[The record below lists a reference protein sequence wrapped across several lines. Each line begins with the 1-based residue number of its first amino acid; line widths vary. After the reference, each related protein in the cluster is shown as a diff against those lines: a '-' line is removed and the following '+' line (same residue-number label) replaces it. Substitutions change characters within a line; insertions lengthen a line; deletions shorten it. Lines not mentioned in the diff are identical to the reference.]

1 MKKNLLFLAALCLP
15 ALVLLLL
22 PEQAHAADEDFVSK
36 LVHEFYAKTSA
47 WEPTL
52 KKYALTVFRWL
63 VILEVCFLGIKAALN
78 RDQLGDI
85 LKQFV
90 MLLLMAGFFLAVI
103 TYYKEWS
110 WNLIN
115 GLGAIGRELTPGGYS
130 SESPFLTGMQLVK
143 LVLDK
148 LSIWSPGNSVALLL
162 AALVI
167 IVCFALISAQV
178 VFIKCEAMIAMM
190 AALILVG
197 FGGSTFLKDYA
208 VNAIR
213 YVLAVAFKLF
223 VMQLVLGVGI
233 AFIEGFSTSTAEL
246 QDIFVVIGAS
256 VVLLALVKS
265 LPDVCAGII
274 NGSHVS
280 SGAALTSAVAAAG
293 GAAIGA
299 SLGASNTIKNIRDA
313 SNVAGMEG
321 ASGLGKMAHMAK
333 SLWGARQ
340 DAKTAGEK
348 HLSTRTRS
356 EMQERLERAR
366 MNQNSDKQ

>member
-1 MKKNLLFLAALCLP
+1 MKKHLLLLAVLCLP
-15 ALVLLLL
+15 PLAILLL
-22 PEQAHAADEDFVSK
+22 PELAHAADEDFVSK
-36 LVHEFYAKTSA
+36 LVHEFYNKTSA

-52 KKYALTVFRWL
+52 KRYALVVFRWL

-90 MLLLMAGFFLAVI
+90 MLLLRAGFFMAVI

-148 LSIWSPGNSVALLL
+148 LSVWSPGNSIALLI

-178 VFIKCEAMIAMM
+178 VFIKCEAMVAM
-190 AALILVG
+190 AAAVILVG
-197 FGGSTFLKDYA
+197 FGGSAFLKDYA

-274 NGSHVS
+274 NGSQVS
-280 SGAALTSAVAAAG
+280 SGAALTASAAVG

-299 SLGASNTIKNIRDA
+299 MVAGSNTIQNVKDA
-313 SNVAGMEG
+313 AKVAGMEG
-321 ASGLGKMAHMAK
+321 ASGLGKAAHIAK

-340 DAKTAGEK
+340 DAKTSGEK
-348 HLSTRTRS
+348 ALSTRTRS
-356 EMQERLERAR
+356 EMQDRLERAK
-366 MNQNSDKQ
+366 MSNNT

>member
-1 MKKNLLFLAALCLP
+1 MKKRFLLLAAVCLP
-15 ALVLLLL
+15 ALVFLLM
-22 PEQAHAADEDFVSK
+22 PEQAYAADEDFVSR
-36 LVHEFYAKTSA
+36 LVHEYYNKTSA

-52 KKYALTVFRWL
+52 RRYALTVFRWL

-90 MLLLMAGFFLAVI
+90 MLLVMAGFFLAVI

-115 GLGAIGRELTPGGYS
+115 GLGTIGRELTPGGYS
-130 SESPFLTGMQLVK
+130 SESPFLSGMQLVK

-148 LSIWSPGNSVALLL
+148 LSIWSPGESTALLI

-167 IVCFALISAQV
+167 IICFALISAQV
-178 VFIKCEAMIAMM
+178 VFIKCEAMIAM
-190 AALILVG
+190 AAAVILVG
-197 FGGSTFLKDYA
+197 FGGSAFLKDYA

-293 GAAIGA
+293 GGMVGAAIGA
-299 SLGASNTIKNIRDA
+299 SNSMKNIRDA
-313 SNVAGMEG
+313 SNLAGMEG
-321 ASGLGKMAHMAK
+321 KSGLGRAAHMAK

-348 HLSTRTRS
+348 TLSTRTRS
-356 EMQERLERAR
+356 EMQDRLERAK
-366 MNQNSDKQ
+366 MNNNN

>member
-1 MKKNLLFLAALCLP
+1 MKKHLLLLAALCLP

-36 LVHEFYAKTSA
+36 LVHEFYNKTAA

-52 KKYALTVFRWL
+52 KKYALVVFRWL

-115 GLGAIGRELTPGGYS
+115 GLGAIGKELTPGGYS

-148 LSIWSPGNSVALLL
+148 LSVWSPGNSIALLI

-178 VFIKCEAMIAMM
+178 VFIKCEAMVAMA

-197 FGGSTFLKDYA
+197 FGGSSFLKDYA

-280 SGAALTSAVAAAG
+280 SGSALTSAVAAAG
-293 GAAIGA
+293 GGAIGAAIG
-299 SLGASNTIKNIRDA
+299 SSNTIKSMRDA
-313 SNVAGMEG
+313 ANVAGAEG
-321 ASGLGKMAHMAK
+321 HTGLGKAASMAK
-333 SLWGARQ
+333 SMWGARQ

-356 EMQERLERAR
+356 EMQERLERAK
-366 MNQNSDKQ
+366 MNQNSNK